1 MTQGWTAR
9 PSWLRVVRLNS
20 RGQVG
25 SRAPFLDLNPTTTLA
40 AEAARVVETSSQSHV
55 AKAILANFADLL
67 VCDSKLVLV
76 DLIDLVGLV
85 DLAGLAGLVSGGC

>member
-1 MTQGWTAR
+1 MA
-9 PSWLRVVRLNS
+9 
-20 RGQVG
+20 
-25 SRAPFLDLNPTTTLA
+25 
-40 AEAARVVETSSQSHV
+40 ETSSQSHV